1 MMVFIQSYWQ
11 NFISI
16 FGAARIP
23 INDIHQLEKSAPDLL
38 VYALPLVF
46 FCTALECGFSHFA
59 EHKSY
64 EKKETIG
71 SIFIG
76 LGNLAVNLLMKA
88 MLLCGAVWIYNLV
101 PWRMSLNWWTLIPC
115 FVIYDCCS
123 YWSHRISH
131 FNRFF
136 WATHVVHHSA
146 EHYNLTVA
154 FRQSWVQHFKTLF
167 FIPVALMG
175 FNPVIF
181 FVASQLST
189 LYQFWVHTEAIGKLH
204 PFIEKYFGT
213 PSNHRV
219 HHGSQE
225 KYLDKNFGATF
236 MIWDHLFGT
245 FQYEEEKPI
254 YGLTTPVENKTNP
267 FVLNFHEY
275 RDMIKDVK
283 QSNGIKEMLFFIFAS
298 PGKIYRHKLN
308 RIAHNEKEDQV
319 DLEYASLEPKDIK
332 QISRVKDKVI
342 NALKFAGILLMIIL
356 LLSES
361 LHSFAQPIKK
371 VDEQNVTALPTPRG
385 ENLLF
390 FLQRN
395 PDANTVIYELNFK
408 SDGVLDRENPVKG
421 SWIRYTEQN
430 KFKELTVIERKF
442 AYGVKCKAL
451 DNDEFEIRLVAYK
464 KMPLYLKRSEID
476 NKYKIYIKDEG
487 KDFLLK
493 RVFVRVN
500 GGSFWFPKVEYI
512 DLITVNSASGMEFLK
527 RIEI

>member
-1 MMVFIQSYWQ
+1 MRTPVIASFQSFWQ
-11 NFISI
+11 DLISV
-16 FGAARIP
+16 FGAAPLP
-23 INDIHQLEKSAPDLL
+23 INDLNQLQKSAPDLM

-46 FCTALECGFSHFA
+46 FCTALEYGFSHFA

-64 EKKETIG
+64 ERQETIG
-71 SIFIG
+71 SVFIG

-88 MLLCGAVWIYNLV
+88 VLLYGAIWIYNVL
-101 PWRMSLNWWTLIPC
+101 PWRMTLNWWTLIPC
-115 FVIYDCCS
+115 FIVYDCCS

-154 FRQSWVQHFKTLF
+154 FRQSWVQHFKIVF

-175 FNPVIF
+175 FNPVIL

-219 HHGSQE
+219 HHGSQD

-245 FQYEEEKPI
+245 FQYEEEKPV
-254 YGLTTPVENKTNP
+254 YGLTTPVDNKTNP
-267 FVLNFHEY
+267 FILNFHEY

-283 QSNGIKEMLFFIFAS
+283 QSDGIKEILFFIFAS
-298 PGKIYRHKLN
+298 PGKIYRHKLAN
-308 RIAHNEKEDQV
+308 IEKAKTPALDQK
-319 DLEYASLEPKDIK
+319 AQIK
-332 QISRVKDKVI
+332 NKKIKL
-342 NALKFAGILLMIIL
+342 LKFAGMLMVIIL
-356 LLSES
+356 LLSQS
-361 LHSFAQPIKK
+361 LNTLSQPSKK
-371 VDEQNVTALPTPRG
+371 VDESDPLALPTPKG

-408 SDGVLDRENPVKG
+408 SDGVLDPENPVKG
-421 SWIRYTEQN
+421 SWIRYTEQG
-430 KFKELTVIERKF
+430 KYKELTGIERRF

-451 DNDEFEIRLVAYK
+451 QNDEFEIRLVAYK
-464 KMPLYLKRSEID
+464 KLPLYLKRSETD

-487 KDFLLK
+487 KDLLLK

-512 DLITVNSASGMEFLK
+512 DLITVNSASGIEFLK